1 MYATLTGPAFAGRL
15 ATARGQAAVL
25 AIFTATLF
33 LSALLLF
40 SVQPMFAKMVL
51 PQLGGSPSV
60 WAVSTCFFQAVL
72 LGGYCY
78 AHILNRFVEPRLAP
92 LVHLVVLAIAYLAMP
107 IGLPAGASEP
117 PADGAYLWLIGI
129 LATGVGLPFFA
140 VSANAPLLQA
150 WFSRTGNPQANDP
163 YFLYGASNLG
173 SLLALL
179 SYPVIIEPV
188 LGLSEQSN
196 VWTLGFLMLATAI
209 AVSGLVMVALGR
221 DAPVDAHAMRQ
232 NSSDAQP
239 LTLIQRARWVLFS
252 AVPSGLLVAFTTH
265 LSTDIAAAPFL
276 WVVPLALFLL
286 TFVLVFREKP
296 VIPHSILVRIQ
307 PPLIAVTILTL
318 VGTMF
323 DWWQSSLVAFS
334 SFIVTTLVAHR
345 ALYEDRPAA
354 SHLTEFYLWMSLGG
368 VIGGMFAAIIAPQIF
383 NATYEFPLLLTLGML
398 CRPGVFSDLDE
409 TEKRM
414 LGIAALMSIFALGF
428 GFMIK
433 YTQSD
438 QQAMVIGVYTIAVGT
453 MFLLAYNQYAK
464 LQVLIIGALAAVV
477 VFLPSNLNRGEPSRS
492 FFGVIR
498 VLESENGDV
507 RRFLHGTTSHGAQRL
522 KDANGNAIMP
532 PVPATYYHPASPM
545 AMAVNVAREASGK
558 PSSQFR
564 AGIIGLGVGSMACYS
579 KPDES
584 WRFYEIDAAVVA
596 VAADPKRFNFLSACR
611 PNADIVLGDARL
623 TVAKE
628 QPKSFDYLQIDAFSS
643 DAVPTHLLTA
653 EAVKLYLSKLTDKGV
668 LAMHVSNRHLDLAP
682 VAAAAALA
690 TPGTSVAIVKSNPK
704 EVSLDSAPSVVV
716 IVTKDPAAI
725 RPVKDWQGA
734 VMQDAASVTAWTDDY
749 SDIVSALWR
758 VYGRKH

>member
-1 MYATLTGPAFAGRL
+1 MYATLTGSAFAGRL
-15 ATARGQAAVL
+15 ATVRGQASVL

-72 LGGYCY
+72 LLGYCY
-78 AHILNRFVEPRLAP
+78 AHVLNRFVAPHVAP
-92 LVHLVVLAIAYLAMP
+92 LVHLCVLAVAYIAMP
-107 IGLPAGASEP
+107 IGLPTGASEP
-117 PADGAYLWLIGI
+117 PADGAYLWLIGV

-150 WFSRTGNPQANDP
+150 WFSRTGNPHANDP

-179 SYPVIIEPV
+179 SYPVVIEPV
-188 LGLSEQSN
+188 IGLGEQSN
-196 VWTLGFLMLATAI
+196 AWTIGFVVLATAI
-209 AVSGLVMVALGR
+209 AISGVIMVALGR
-221 DAPVDAHAMRQ
+221 ETHGAMPAADAVADAA
-232 NSSDAQP
+232 P
-239 LTLIQRARWVLFS
+239 LTLNQRARWVLYS

-296 VIPHSILVRIQ
+296 VISHGVLVRIQ
-307 PPLIAVTILTL
+307 PLLISLTILTL
-318 VGTMF
+318 IGSQF

-334 SFIVTTLVAHR
+334 SFLVTTLVAHR
-345 ALYEDRPAA
+345 ALYEDRPAV

-368 VIGGMFAAIIAPQIF
+368 VIGGVFAAIIAPQIF
-383 NATYEFPLLLTLGML
+383 NATYEFPLLLTLAML
-398 CRPGVFSDLDE
+398 CRPGVFSDIDE
-409 TEKRM
+409 TERRM
-414 LGIAALMSIFALGF
+414 LGIAAIISIVAIGF
-428 GFMIK
+428 GFVIQ
-433 YTQSD
+433 YLQSD
-438 QQAMVIGVYTIAVGT
+438 QQAMVIGVYTIAAGT
-453 MFLLAYNQYAK
+453 VFLIAYSGYAK
-464 LQVLIIGALAAVV
+464 LQVLIIGAMACVAM
-477 VFLPSNLNRGEPSRS
+477 FLPSNLNRGEPSRS

-498 VLESENGDV
+498 VLQSDNGEI
-507 RRFLHGTTSHGAQRL
+507 RSFLHGTTSHGAQRL
-522 KDANGNAIMP
+522 KDVDGNTIMP
-532 PVPATYYHPASPM
+532 PVPTTYYHPASPM

-564 AGIIGLGVGSMACYS
+564 AGIIGLGVGSMACYAKS
-579 KPDES
+579 EEA
-584 WRFYEIDAAVVA
+584 WRFYEIDAAVVT
-596 VAADPKRFNFLSACR
+596 VAANPKRFNFLSACR
-611 PNADIVLGDARL
+611 PNVDIVLGDARL

-628 QPKSFDYLQIDAFSS
+628 QQHSFDYLQIDAFSS

-653 EAVKLYLSKLTDKGV
+653 EAVKLYLDKLTDKGV
-668 LAMHVSNRHLDLAP
+668 LAIHVSNRHLDLAP

-690 TPGTSVAIVKSNPK
+690 APGTSVAIVKSVPK
-704 EVSLDSAPSVVV
+704 VVSLDSASSVVV
-716 IVTKDPAAI
+716 IVTKDPAVIA
-725 RPVKDWQGA
+725 PVKDWQGA
-734 VMQDAASVTAWTDDY
+734 TMQNAAIVPPWTDDY

-758 VYGRKH
+758 VYGPKR